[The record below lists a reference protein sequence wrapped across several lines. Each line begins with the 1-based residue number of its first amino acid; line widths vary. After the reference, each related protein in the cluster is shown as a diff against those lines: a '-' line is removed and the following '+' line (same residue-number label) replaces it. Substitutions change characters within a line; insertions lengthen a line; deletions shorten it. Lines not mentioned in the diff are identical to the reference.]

1 MRSGFPKRKVGALG
15 AGLLLLVLL
24 ALAWMAVTPQSHFP
38 PEPHPNGYYDFVA
51 AGQMTSDGVEDY
63 QDLDHAS
70 LQRLVS
76 AHEEACKRLR
86 EGFGRPCAVPL
97 QHAITNFAV
106 WSKDLMSLKRLAKLL
121 SAEGRL
127 AEMDGR
133 PGDAARSYVE
143 ILRLGNEISR
153 QGFLIARMVGI
164 AIEGIG
170 AQGLGRVLPA
180 LNPGQTRVVI
190 RELENLE
197 RSRVSWQEVRRAE
210 RLFMRQELKKV
221 SPLSWP
227 QGLWQNWQVLVSTE
241 SRHKSAVA
249 KGRLLQAE
257 AAARCYL
264 AEQGRAPPTLQELVP
279 QYLTRVPEDPFTG
292 GSLLYRPQTTNWL
305 LYSVGPDG
313 TDDGGVRAP
322 RGSNKGDLFW
332 N

>member
-1 MRSGFPKRKVGALG
+1 M
-15 AGLLLLVLL
+15 
-24 ALAWMAVTPQSHFP
+24 
-38 PEPHPNGYYDFVA
+38 
-51 AGQMTSDGVEDY
+51 
-63 QDLDHAS
+63 
-70 LQRLVS
+70 
-76 AHEEACKRLR
+76 
-86 EGFGRPCAVPL
+86 
-97 QHAITNFAV
+97 
-106 WSKDLMSLKRLAKLL
+106 
-121 SAEGRL
+121 
-127 AEMDGR
+127 
-133 PGDAARSYVE
+133 
-143 ILRLGNEISR
+143 
-153 QGFLIARMVGI
+153 
-164 AIEGIG
+164 
-170 AQGLGRVLPA
+170 LPA